1 MQNDLRDIDAAI
13 QQFRNSE
20 PFVKVAAAAA
30 HFGTSIW
37 SLYRL
42 AEQGRIPSYKIGG
55 KRRFKLEELEAVFR
69 ACA

>member
-1 MQNDLRDIDAAI
+1 MQNDLRDIDAAV
-13 QQFRNSE
+13 QQFKTSE
-20 PFVKVAAAAA
+20 QYVKVAVAAA

-55 KRRFKLEELEAVFR
+55 KRRFKLAELEEAFR
-69 ACA
+69 ANA